1 MLRTLVGAAVAAAL
15 LSPTAALAQG
25 RPSSSSE
32 SPWLAERV
40 VHFAHQGGEDEFPSN
55 TMYAYRRAL
64 ALGADMLE
72 VDVHATA
79 DGRLAVIHDNAV
91 DRTTNG
97 TGSVSDMT
105 LAQVQALDAAH
116 WFVPRRGTVK
126 DAPAAAYT
134 LRGARTGA
142 RRLPARAKRE
152 DFRVPSLDEVL
163 AAFPDTPM
171 NIEVKGRADAGDAAA
186 QRTADLLAALLEKTG
201 RRDVIVAGF
210 SQAVI
215 DRFHAAAPDVAVAP
229 GIDGTAKFVLQN
241 ASPGPGVAA
250 FQVPVT
256 FQLGAQKLTIVTPD
270 FVARAHEAGYAVHVW
285 LSNDREDDAMYRR
298 LLGMCVDGIMAAK
311 PRELEGALSRFQ
323 GLDPCGTRIRFRVA
337 TASRAGRVEL
347 PLARQGRSKEE
358 RAGEVRLYATRPG
371 TPTAA
376 ALLGKARFALAHGAT
391 RVTPSVRL
399 NAAGRARLGRAG
411 ARVQAVARV
420 VERGRVVQ
428 ERVIVVRGAKATR

>member
-15 LSPTAALAQG
+15 LFPAAALAQG
-25 RPSSSSE
+25 PSDN
-32 SPWLAERV
+32 PWLSERV

-55 TMYAYRRAL
+55 TMYAYRESL

-79 DGRLAVIHDNAV
+79 DGRLAVIHDNDV

-116 WFVPRRGTVK
+116 WFVPRRGTVH
-126 DAPAAAYT
+126 DAVPAAYT
-134 LRGARTGA
+134 LRGVRTGA
-142 RRLPARAKRE
+142 RKAPKGVVAESL
-152 DFRVPSLDEVL
+152 RVPSLEDVMR
-163 AAFPDTPM
+163 AYPDVPM
-171 NIEVKGRADAGDAAA
+171 NIEVKGRDDAGDAAA
-186 QRTADLLAALLEKTG
+186 MRTADLLAALLKRTG
-201 RRDVIVAGF
+201 RTDVIVAGF

-215 DRFHAAAPDVAVAP
+215 DRFHALAPRVPVAP
-229 GIDGTAKFVLQN
+229 GIDGTAKFVLQRQ
-241 ASPGPGVAA
+241 SPGPDVAA

-256 FQLGAQKLTIVTPD
+256 FQFGAQKLTIVTPD

-311 PRELEGALSRFQ
+311 PRELEGALSRFR
-323 GLDPCGTRIRFRVA
+323 GADPCGTRVRFRTAKA
-337 TASRAGRVEL
+337 TRAGRVEV
-347 PLARQGRSKEE
+347 PLARQGRSQEE
-358 RAGEVRLYATRPG
+358 REGEVRLYATKRG
-371 TPTAA
+371 TPRAA
-376 ALLGKARFALAHGAT
+376 ALLGRAEFALAHGAA
-391 RVTPSVRL
+391 RVAPQVKL
-399 NAAGRARLGRAG
+399 NAAGRARLRAG

-428 ERVIVVRGAKATR
+428 ERVITVSAAK